1 MSEGPFYFNQEE
13 VEDGE
18 KEKTKKYRKHLD
30 ITLDILI
37 ERNKYEIYSNQERIE
52 AIYDRIDEK
61 HTRSK

>member
-1 MSEGPFYFNQEE
+1 M
-13 VEDGE
+13 
-18 KEKTKKYRKHLD
+18 D

-61 HTRSK
+61 HMRAK

>member
-1 MSEGPFYFNQEE
+1 MSEGPFILIRREA
-13 VEDGE
+13 EDGE
-18 KEKTKKYRKHLD
+18 KEKRKKYRKHLD

-52 AIYDRIDEK
+52 EIYDRIDEK

>member
-1 MSEGPFYFNQEE
+1 MKM
-13 VEDGE
+13 E
-18 KEKTKKYRKHLD
+18 KKKKRKKYRKHLD

-52 AIYDRIDEK
+52 EIYDRIDEK